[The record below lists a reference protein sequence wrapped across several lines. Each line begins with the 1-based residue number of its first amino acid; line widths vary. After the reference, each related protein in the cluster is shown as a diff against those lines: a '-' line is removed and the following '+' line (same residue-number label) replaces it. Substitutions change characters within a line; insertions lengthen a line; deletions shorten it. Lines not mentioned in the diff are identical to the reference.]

1 MLDLQVSRSVQM
13 SFTADLTQSRAR
25 KVKCDEGKP
34 ACNRCVSTGRNCDGY
49 GIWGGGH
56 RSQEKG
62 SHFSSHQ
69 IVQRIC
75 PQAQIPAQCYTAD
88 EKTYMSWFQLKTI
101 TKIPGTYANG
111 FWLTLLQQASRSE
124 PAVFYAILT
133 LSSAHR
139 VETRSGELS
148 TKSLMPDGQK
158 RFMLHSYSKAINHL
172 QPHLI
177 QKAATSTR
185 VVLIACIVFT
195 CLEFLRGNFET
206 AQNHLSNGLL
216 VLQENFGDMCDTTLH
231 SRSIASTDCWIGEVF
246 QRLQVQVELFH
257 GTHYQPL
264 FVLLP
269 DTHQAVATKFHS
281 VKDAWTELD
290 RIFYKIIVIK
300 NNHSAKQLRSTSLLD
315 NGACNTAL
323 VPYRQ
328 HIQSCLDTWY
338 TAYESFRPIL
348 NLQDPDLFINAIL
361 RSYYTLAAILCSA
374 SLSNE
379 LAYDALT
386 PQFLRIL
393 SNAVHLWKSRPPHSV
408 GKGSRFD
415 MAHSTVDF
423 GWIPP
428 LYYTAI
434 KCRIR
439 SVRLHALQLLQSTI
453 HREGIWDCWIASKIV
468 RKVMEIEDEKLYEKD
483 ISVRPLDAI
492 PELSELEQPHLPLR
506 RRLSEIRVKLEDDLV
521 DTVVME
527 YKTACYGADWESVCV
542 SLTTTPLGTSTR

>member
-1 MLDLQVSRSVQM
+1 M

-206 AQNHLSNGLL
+206 AQNHLSN
-216 VLQENFGDMCDTTLH
+216 
-231 SRSIASTDCWIGEVF
+231 ASTDCWIGEVF

-483 ISVRPLDAI
+483 ISEKVIGDQG
-492 PELSELEQPHLPLR
+492 E
-506 RRLSEIRVKLEDDLV
+506 
-521 DTVVME
+521 T
-527 YKTACYGADWESVCV
+527 G
-542 SLTTTPLGTSTR
+542 G